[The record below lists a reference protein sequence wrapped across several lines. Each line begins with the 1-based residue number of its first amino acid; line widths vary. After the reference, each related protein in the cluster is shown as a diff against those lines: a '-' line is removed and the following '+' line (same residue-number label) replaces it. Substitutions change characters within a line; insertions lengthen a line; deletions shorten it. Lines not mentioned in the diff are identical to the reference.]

1 MNAGEIENKLIEGI
15 AAITGKDPSVINRD
29 VPFHTLGI
37 DSLSFV
43 ELLVFVEKTFTIQL
57 IGTDLTKKDFETV
70 QALASFISKNL
81 P

>member
-1 MNAGEIENKLIEGI
+1 MTAGEIENKLIEGI
-15 AAITGKDPSVINRD
+15 AAIMGKDSSAVKTD

-43 ELLVFVEKTFTIQL
+43 ELLVFVEKAFAIQL

>member
-1 MNAGEIENKLIEGI
+1 MTTGEIEKKLIEGI
-15 AAITGKDPSVINRD
+15 AAITGKDPSVIKTD